1 MNRVFRIAQIASS
14 RKSVGLLPVSRTT
27 IWRWVRNKKFPSPV
41 RLSPGVTAWRS
52 EDIEAWL
59 NNSGDRAA

>member
-14 RKSVGLLPVSRTT
+14 RKSVELLPVSRTT
-27 IWRWVRNKKFPSPV
+27 IWRWVRNKKFPSLV

-59 NNSGDRAA
+59 NNSGDKAA